1 MVLAGSHGVMTFSR
15 GKFQHSTKE
24 NVLRLCWPSGGWE
37 EPHGLSHGGGQE
49 RAMENGQAGAAL
61 LAAACDLHG
70 IFRLPVYVKWK
81 VIYFA

>member
-1 MVLAGSHGVMTFSR
+1 
-15 GKFQHSTKE
+15 
-24 NVLRLCWPSGGWE
+24 
-37 EPHGLSHGGGQE
+37 
-49 RAMENGQAGAAL
+49 MENGQAGAAL